1 MAHKGNIKILLIE
14 DNPEIPEM
22 LNMHFPDLGYNLET
36 ASDGEAG
43 LQKALENEYDLVIL
57 DLMLPKLDGFEV
69 CRRIREVK
77 KGLPVLILSARSE
90 ELDKVLGLELG
101 ADDYLTKPFSIREL
115 LARIKA
121 IFRRLEVS
129 REEVSAEIATN
140 LLVRG
145 DLQIDI
151 DKRKVILEGKNVELT
166 TKEFELLVLFAT
178 QPGRSYNRK
187 QLLDQ
192 VWGWQ
197 FSGYEYTVN
206 SHINRLR
213 GKIEKDPAKPYYIRT
228 VWGFGY
234 RFIDEDELD
243 A

>member
-1 MAHKGNIKILLIE
+1 MTHTGNRQILLIE
-14 DNPEIPEM
+14 DDPEIPEM
-22 LNMHFPDLGYNLET
+22 LNMHFPDLGYHLET
-36 ASDGEAG
+36 ALDGESG
-43 LQKALENEYDLVIL
+43 LQKALLNEYDLVIL

-69 CRRIREVK
+69 CRRLREDK
-77 KGLPVLILSARSE
+77 KGLPVLMLSARSE

-129 REEVSAEIATN
+129 KQEVSDETASN
-140 LLVRG
+140 KLVRG
-145 DLQIDI
+145 DLQIDV
-151 DKRKVILEGKNVELT
+151 DKRKVVLEGKNVELT
-166 TKEFELLVLFAT
+166 AKEFDLLALFAAH
-178 QPGRSYNRK
+178 PGRSYNRN
-187 QLLDQ
+187 QLLNQ

-213 GKIEKDPAKPYYIRT
+213 GKIEKDPSKPHYIRT

-234 RFIDEDELD
+234 RFVDEDELD

>member
-1 MAHKGNIKILLIE
+1 MADKGYKNILLIE
-14 DNPEIPEM
+14 DNPEIQEM
-22 LNMHFPDLGYNLET
+22 LNMHFPELGYNLDT
-36 ASDGEAG
+36 ASDGKTG
-43 LQKALENEYDLVIL
+43 LQMAIENQYDLIIL

-69 CRRIREVK
+69 CRRIRDVK

-90 ELDKVLGLELG
+90 EIDKVLGLELG

-129 REEVSAEIATN
+129 KQEVRVETKTN

-145 DLQIDI
+145 ELQIDLE
-151 DKRKVILEGKNVELT
+151 KRKVVLGGKNIELT
-166 TKEFELLVLFAT
+166 TKEFDLLVLFANR
-178 QPGRSYNRK
+178 PGRSYNRK

-213 GKIEKDPAKPYYIRT
+213 AKIEKDPAKPFYIQT

-234 RFIDEDELD
+234 RFVDEDEL
-243 A
+243 